1 MPFRIGGMHFNVQG
15 GFVRMHLD
23 LCMSKRMRFFEVTEK
38 EHKIKGAALMLSA
51 CVLFSMMGA
60 LIKYVSHIDAFKTSL
75 FRFIVG
81 MAILGGAA
89 MTGKIKLAFINNKLL
104 LLRGLLGGVGV
115 FITYL
120 VIIKVGLG
128 KGILLINTYPVFA
141 CIFGAFILKERLGV
155 VTAAAVVGSFFGI
168 YLLTSGK
175 GGNPALDSFG
185 IYEALAVFCAVL
197 AGMVVVIVRKLHRT
211 DSSYAIFFAQCAVG
225 FWLVVV
231 PSNIKSCE
239 IGLAGGIILVLI
251 GVTATVGQLL
261 MTTGYK
267 YLPVKIASI
276 LGQFEAVL
284 SFTLGIV
291 IFGEFFNI
299 SFLIGALLIV
309 SSSALALLQ
318 KGETLIKKTADRIG
332 VID

>member
-1 MPFRIGGMHFNVQG
+1 M
-15 GFVRMHLD
+15 
-23 LCMSKRMRFFEVTEK
+23 TEK
-38 EHKIKGAALMLSA
+38 EHKIKGTALMLSA
-51 CVLFSMMGA
+51 CVLFSVMGA

-75 FRFIVG
+75 FRFVVG

-104 LLRGLLGGVGV
+104 FLRGLLGGVGV

-120 VIIKVGLG
+120 VIIKIGLG

-141 CIFGAFILKERLGV
+141 CIFGAIILKERLGI
-155 VTAAAVVGSFFGI
+155 VTAASVVGAFFGI
-168 YLLTSGK
+168 YLLTRGR
-175 GGNPALDSFG
+175 GENPAVGSFG

-197 AGMVVVIVRKLHRT
+197 AGMVVVMVRKLHRT

-231 PSNIKSCE
+231 PSNIKSCD
-239 IGLAGGIILVLI
+239 ISLTDGIILVLI

-261 MTTGYK
+261 MTNGYR
-267 YLPVKIASI
+267 YLQVKIASI
-276 LGQFEAVL
+276 LGQFEAVFCL
-284 SFTLGIV
+284 TLGIV
-291 IFGEFFNI
+291 IFREFFD
-299 SFLIGALLIV
+299 SYFLIGALLVV

-318 KGETLIKKTADRIG
+318 KGETLIQKTADRIG